1 VPSQAEF
8 EVIQRARRIE
18 VREQNPPARQERQTP
33 ANASRGARLGEPS
46 DALGCRN
53 RGITGRV
60 PMARFNNKHFG
71 PTLTLTCAAAFLP
84 LLAHADES
92 TFDGR
97 VLAATEAVLDYCA
110 KIDPSAADQYRQQ
123 LKVMLH
129 GATDEVLAKARATD
143 DYKQARAA
151 AEDSL
156 SKLDEKDA
164 KETCSQ
170 SATPAKQPAPARQ
183 SSKPAKQSAVP
194 AK

>member
-1 VPSQAEF
+1 V
-8 EVIQRARRIE
+8 
-18 VREQNPPARQERQTP
+18 
-33 ANASRGARLGEPS
+33 
-46 DALGCRN
+46 
-53 RGITGRV
+53 
-60 PMARFNNKHFG
+60 
-71 PTLTLTCAAAFLP
+71 LP

-92 TFDGR
+92 AFDGR

-129 GATDEVLAKARATD
+129 GATDEVLAKARDTD

-156 SKLDEKDA
+156 SKLDENDA

-170 SATPAKQPAPARQ
+170 SAAAGKQPAAPAKKSATPAKPSAAPA
-183 SSKPAKQSAVP
+183 K
-194 AK
+194 